1 MKKFIF
7 FFLTLLLT
15 LSINSYA
22 EKKSDAK
29 DTLLTSSIL
38 SGMKLR
44 LIGPGIISGRIGD
57 IAVNP
62 LDKSTFYVAVASGGV
77 WKTSNNGTSFTPI
90 FDNQS
95 SYSIGCVALDPNNP
109 YIVWVGTGENN
120 SQRSVAYGDG
130 VYKSIDGGK
139 SWNRVGIEKSEHI
152 GKILIDP
159 RNSNVVYVAAQ
170 GPLWGAGGDRGLYKT
185 TDGGNSWESV
195 LKISENTGVS
205 DIAFDPRN
213 PDVIY
218 ATSYQRRRHVWT
230 LVNGGPEAAIHK
242 STDGGKSWNKLTNGL
257 PGGELGRIAI
267 AVSPVE
273 PDIVYALIEATED
286 NGGFFRSTD
295 RGASWEKRYNY
306 KSTSAQYYQ
315 ELFCDPKSPDRVYSM
330 DTYLQVTED
339 GGKTWRSLGNRYRH
353 VDDHAL
359 WIDPEN
365 TNHLIVGGD
374 GGLYQTYDRGST
386 WDYFENLPV
395 SQFYRVATDNS
406 EPFYYVYG
414 GTQDNSTWG
423 GPSRTIN
430 SGGIT
435 NEDWFLIVGGDGY
448 QARIDPTNPNIVYGQ
463 WQYGNLVRYDRKSG
477 EVFYIQPQPDKGE
490 ELRWNWDTP
499 LILSSHSPTRL
510 YIAAN
515 RLFRTDDRGNTWK
528 AISPDLSRQIDRNK
542 LPVMGKIQSIDAVAK
557 NASTSLYGNSVALSE
572 SPLNP
577 DLLYVGTDDGLIQI
591 TEDGGKNWTAVKSI
605 NGLPD
610 TTYVSDLFA
619 SQHNE
624 NVVYAS
630 FNNHK
635 RADFKPYLF
644 KSTDKG
650 KSWKSIVG
658 NLPNNHQV
666 WTIVEDFVNP
676 NLLFCGTEFAL
687 YFSIDAGEKWT
698 KLSSGFPTIAVR
710 DLEIQKRESDLVV
723 GTFGR
728 GIYILDDYSPLR
740 NLNSDNLQKDIYL
753 FPVKDALM
761 FNQDDSKAKGD
772 NGETFYRA
780 KNPEYGATFSY
791 YVKDAFKTLRQTRR
805 EQEKKLE
812 KEGKLIDYPTLEQMF
827 KEENEEASYLI
838 FQITNEEG
846 FVCRQLTHTPTKGIN
861 RVNWDLCFPNTA
873 PIQKEIQINKY
884 SGMHVLPGKYF
895 VSILKYENGEITKLT
910 EPQAFIVKPLNNLTL
925 PSNDSKQLVK
935 FRKELLNLQL
945 SVLSSNSYLANLKTR
960 IKAIKKAILATINP
974 QNSLIKQAREIELQL
989 IDIDVI
995 LNGNSTI
1002 ARLNENQ
1009 PPSLTD
1015 RLNYIL
1021 WGVWTT
1027 SQDVTETQKM
1037 SFKIA
1042 DEGIKA
1048 IIKQLKKITE
1058 VDIKSIENELD
1069 KLNAPWTPGRLPR

>member
-7 FFLTLLLT
+7 FFLALLLT

-62 LDKSTFYVAVASGGV
+62 QDKSTFYVAVASGGV
-77 WKTSNNGTSFTPI
+77 WKTTNNGTSFTPI
-90 FDNQS
+90 FDSQS

-139 SWNRVGIEKSEHI
+139 SWNRVGLEKSEHI

-185 TDGGNSWESV
+185 TDGGGNWECV

-218 ATSYQRRRHVWT
+218 AASYQRRRHVWT
-230 LVNGGPEAAIHK
+230 LINGGPEAAIHK

-257 PGGELGRIAI
+257 PGGELGRIGI
-267 AVSPVE
+267 AVSPVN

-306 KSTSAQYYQ
+306 KNSSAQYYQ
-315 ELFCDPKSPDRVYSM
+315 ELFCDPKNPDRVYSM
-330 DTYLQVTED
+330 DTYLQVTDD

-353 VDDHAL
+353 VDDHAF
-359 WIDPEN
+359 WIDSDN
-365 TNHLIVGGD
+365 TNHLFVGGD

-406 EPFYYVYG
+406 VPFYYVYG

-448 QARIDPTNPNIVYGQ
+448 QARIDPTNPDIVYGQ

-477 EVFYIQPQPDKGE
+477 EVFYIQPQPEKGE
-490 ELRWNWDTP
+490 ELRWYWDTP
-499 LILSSHSPTRL
+499 LIISSHSPTRL

-515 RLFRTDDRGNTWK
+515 RLFRSDDRGNTWK
-528 AISPDLSRQIDRNK
+528 AISPDLTRQIDRNK

-557 NASTSLYGNSVALSE
+557 NASTSIYGNSVALSE
-572 SPLNP
+572 SPVNP
-577 DLLYVGTDDGLIQI
+577 DLLYVGTDDGLIQV

-624 NVVYAS
+624 NIVYAS

-644 KSTDKG
+644 KSSDKG
-650 KSWKSIVG
+650 KSWKSIAG

-687 YFSIDAGEKWT
+687 YFSIDGGEKWT

-710 DLEIQKRESDLVV
+710 DLEIQKRESDLIV

-740 NLNSDNLQKDIYL
+740 TLNNEVLQKDIYF
-753 FPVKDALM
+753 FPVKDAFM
-761 FNQDDSKAKGD
+761 FNQDESKAKSD

-780 KNPEYGATFSY
+780 KNPEYGATFTFY
-791 YVKDAFKTLRQTRR
+791 IKDAFKTLKQSRH
-805 EQEKKLE
+805 EQESKLE
-812 KEGKLIDYPTLEQMF
+812 KERKPIDYPTLDQMF
-827 KEENEEASYLI
+827 KEDNEETSYLI
-838 FQITNEEG
+838 LQITNEEG
-846 FVCRQLTHTPTKGIN
+846 NVCRQLTHSPTKGIN
-861 RVNWDLCFPNTA
+861 RVNWDLCYPNTS
-873 PIQKEIQINKY
+873 PIEKDLQINRY

-895 VSILKYENGEITKLT
+895 VSILKYDNGEITKLT
-910 EPQAFIVKPLNNLTL
+910 EPQEFIVKPLNNVTL
-925 PSNDSKQLVK
+925 PSKDNKQLVE
-935 FRKELLNLQL
+935 FRKQLLNLQL
-945 SVLSSNSYLANLKTR
+945 SVLSSNSYLEDLKTR
-960 IKAIKKAILATINP
+960 IKAIKKAILATVNP
-974 QNSLIKQAREIELQL
+974 QNSLIKKAREIELQL

-1009 PPSLTD
+1009 PPAVTD

-1021 WGVWTT
+1021 WGVWST
-1027 SQDVTETQKM
+1027 SQDITETQKM

-1042 DEGIKA
+1042 DEGIKD
-1048 IIKQLKKITE
+1048 IIKQLKQITE

-1069 KLNAPWTPGRLPR
+1069 KMNAPWTPGRLPR

>member
-7 FFLTLLLT
+7 FFLALLLT

-22 EKKSDAK
+22 EKKSGAK

-62 LDKSTFYVAVASGGV
+62 QDKSTFYVAVASGGV
-77 WKTSNNGTSFTPI
+77 WKTTNNGTSFTPI
-90 FDNQS
+90 FDSQS

-139 SWNRVGIEKSEHI
+139 SWNRVGLEKSEHI

-185 TDGGNSWESV
+185 TDGGGNWECV

-218 ATSYQRRRHVWT
+218 AASYQRRRHVWT
-230 LVNGGPEAAIHK
+230 LINGGPEAAIHK

-257 PGGELGRIAI
+257 PGGELGRIGI
-267 AVSPVE
+267 AVSPVN

-306 KSTSAQYYQ
+306 KNSSAQYYQ
-315 ELFCDPKSPDRVYSM
+315 ELFCDPKNPDRVYSM
-330 DTYLQVTED
+330 DTYLQVTDD

-353 VDDHAL
+353 VDDHAF
-359 WIDPEN
+359 WIDSDN
-365 TNHLIVGGD
+365 TNHLFVGGD

-406 EPFYYVYG
+406 VPFYYVYG

-448 QARIDPTNPNIVYGQ
+448 QARIDPTNPDIVYGQ

-477 EVFYIQPQPDKGE
+477 EVFYIQPQPEKGE

-499 LILSSHSPTRL
+499 LIISSHSPTRL

-515 RLFRTDDRGNTWK
+515 RLFRSDDRGNTWK
-528 AISPDLSRQIDRNK
+528 AISPDLTRQIDRNK

-557 NASTSLYGNSVALSE
+557 NASTSIYGNSVALSE
-572 SPLNP
+572 SPVNP
-577 DLLYVGTDDGLIQI
+577 DLLYVGTDDGLIQV

-624 NVVYAS
+624 NIVYAS

-644 KSTDKG
+644 KSSDKG
-650 KSWKSIVG
+650 KSWKSIAG

-687 YFSIDAGEKWT
+687 YFSIDGGEKWT

-710 DLEIQKRESDLVV
+710 DLEIQKRESDLIV

-740 NLNSDNLQKDIYL
+740 TLNNEVLQKDIYF
-753 FPVKDALM
+753 FPVKDAFM
-761 FNQDDSKAKGD
+761 FNQDESKAKA
-772 NGETFYRA
+772 TMA
-780 KNPEYGATFSY
+780 KLFI
-791 YVKDAFKTLRQTRR
+791 
-805 EQEKKLE
+805 EQRIL
-812 KEGKLIDYPTLEQMF
+812 
-827 KEENEEASYLI
+827 
-838 FQITNEEG
+838 
-846 FVCRQLTHTPTKGIN
+846 
-861 RVNWDLCFPNTA
+861 NTA
-873 PIQKEIQINKY
+873 QLL
-884 SGMHVLPGKYF
+884 HF
-895 VSILKYENGEITKLT
+895 TLKML
-910 EPQAFIVKPLNNLTL
+910 
-925 PSNDSKQLVK
+925 SK
-935 FRKELLNLQL
+935 
-945 SVLSSNSYLANLKTR
+945 LSS
-960 IKAIKKAILATINP
+960 KADMNRKVN
-974 QNSLIKQAREIELQL
+974 
-989 IDIDVI
+989 
-995 LNGNSTI
+995 
-1002 ARLNENQ
+1002 
-1009 PPSLTD
+1009 
-1015 RLNYIL
+1015 
-1021 WGVWTT
+1021 
-1027 SQDVTETQKM
+1027 
-1037 SFKIA
+1037 
-1042 DEGIKA
+1042 
-1048 IIKQLKKITE
+1048 
-1058 VDIKSIENELD
+1058 
-1069 KLNAPWTPGRLPR
+1069 

>member
-7 FFLTLLLT
+7 FFLALLLT
-15 LSINSYA
+15 LSINIYA
-22 EKKSDAK
+22 EKKSEAK

-44 LIGPGIISGRIGD
+44 LIGPGVISGRIGD
-57 IAVNP
+57 IAVNH

-77 WKTSNNGTSFTPI
+77 WKTTNNGTSFTPI
-90 FDNQS
+90 FDSQS

-109 YIVWVGTGENN
+109 YIVWIGTGENN

-139 SWNRVGIEKSEHI
+139 SWNRVGLEKSEHI

-185 TDGGNSWESV
+185 TDGGSSWECV

-218 ATSYQRRRHVWT
+218 AASYQRRRHVWT

-257 PGGELGRIAI
+257 PGGELGRIGI
-267 AVSPVE
+267 AVSPVN

-306 KSTSAQYYQ
+306 KNTSAQYYQ
-315 ELFCDPKSPDRVYSM
+315 ELFCDPKDPDRVYSM

-339 GGKTWRSLGNRYRH
+339 GGKTWKSLGNRYRH

-359 WIDPEN
+359 WIDPDN

-395 SQFYRVATDNS
+395 SQFYRIATDNS

-448 QARIDPTNPNIVYGQ
+448 QARIDPTNPDIVYGQ

-477 EVFYIQPQPDKGE
+477 EVFYIQPQPEKGE

-557 NASTSLYGNSVALSE
+557 NASTSIYGNSVALSE

-591 TEDGGKNWTAVKSI
+591 TEDGGQNWTAIKSI

-687 YFSIDAGEKWT
+687 YFSIDGGEKWT

-740 NLNSDNLQKDIYL
+740 TLNSDILQKDIFL

-761 FNQDDSKAKGD
+761 FNQDDSKAKSD

-780 KNPEYGATFSY
+780 KNPEYGATFSFY
-791 YVKDAFKTLRQTRR
+791 LKDAFKTLKQSRR
-805 EQEKKLE
+805 EQESKLK
-812 KEGKLIDYPTLEQMF
+812 KEGKPISYPTLEQMF
-827 KEENEEASYLI
+827 NEDNEEASYLI
-838 FQITNEEG
+838 LQITNDEG

-861 RVNWDLCFPNTA
+861 RVNWDLCFPNTS
-873 PIQKEIQINKY
+873 PIEKDIQINRY

-910 EPQAFIVKPLNNLTL
+910 EPQEFLVKPLNNVTL
-925 PSNDSKQLVK
+925 PSKDNKQLVA
-935 FRKELLNLQL
+935 FRKQLLNLQL
-945 SVLSSNSYLANLKTR
+945 SVLSSNSYLEDLKTR
-960 IKAIKKAILATINP
+960 IKAIKKAILATVNP
-974 QNSLIKQAREIELQL
+974 QNSLIKKAREIELQL

-995 LNGNSTI
+995 LNGNQTI

-1021 WGVWTT
+1021 WGVWST

-1042 DEGIKA
+1042 NEGIKD
-1048 IIKQLKKITE
+1048 IISQLKQITE

-1069 KLNAPWTPGRLPR
+1069 KMNAPWTPGRLPR

>member
-7 FFLTLLLT
+7 FFLVLLLT

-44 LIGPGIISGRIGD
+44 LIGPGVISGRIGD

-62 LDKSTFYVAVASGGV
+62 QDKSTFYVAVASGGV
-77 WKTSNNGTSFTPI
+77 WKTTNKGTSFTPI

-139 SWNRVGIEKSEHI
+139 SWNRVGLEKSEHI

-185 TDGGNSWESV
+185 TDGGGSWECV

-218 ATSYQRRRHVWT
+218 ASSYQRRRHVWT

-242 STDGGKSWNKLTNGL
+242 STDGGKNWNKLTNGL

-306 KSTSAQYYQ
+306 KNTSAQYYQ
-315 ELFCDPKSPDRVYSM
+315 ELFCDPKNPDRVYSM
-330 DTYLQVTED
+330 DTYLQVTDD

-359 WIDPEN
+359 WIDPDN

-448 QARIDPTNPNIVYGQ
+448 QARIDPTNPDIVYGQ

-477 EVFYIQPQPDKGE
+477 EVFYIQPQQEKGE

-515 RLFRTDDRGNTWK
+515 RLFRSDDRGNTWK

-542 LPVMGKIQSIDAVAK
+542 LPVMGEIQSIDAVAK

-572 SPLNP
+572 SPLNQ

-591 TEDGGKNWTAVKSI
+591 TDDGGQSWTAVKSI

-687 YFSIDAGEKWT
+687 YFSIDGGEKWT

-740 NLNSDNLQKDIYL
+740 NLNNEVLLKDIYL

-761 FNQDDSKAKGD
+761 FNQDDSKAKSD

-780 KNPEYGATFSY
+780 KNPNYGATFSFY
-791 YVKDAFKTLRQTRR
+791 IKDAFKSIKQSRR

-812 KEGKLIDYPTLEQMF
+812 KEGKPIDYPTLEQMF
-827 KEENEEASYLI
+827 KEDNEETSYLI

-846 FVCRQLTHTPTKGIN
+846 IVCRQLTHTPSKGIN
-861 RVNWDLCFPNTA
+861 RINWDLCFPNTV
-873 PIQKEIQINKY
+873 PIKNDIQLNKY

-910 EPQAFIVKPLNNLTL
+910 EPQAFIVKPLNNVTL
-925 PSNDSKQLVK
+925 PSKDNKQLVI
-935 FRKELLNLQL
+935 FRKQLLNLQL
-945 SVLSSNSYLANLKTR
+945 SVLSSNSYLADLKTR
-960 IKAIKKAILATINP
+960 IKAMKKAILATINP
-974 QNSLIKQAREIELQL
+974 QNSLIKKAREIELQL

-1042 DEGIKA
+1042 DEGIKD
-1048 IIKQLKKITE
+1048 IINKLKQITE

-1069 KLNAPWTPGRLPR
+1069 KMNAPWTPGRLPR

>member
-7 FFLTLLLT
+7 FFLALLLT
-15 LSINSYA
+15 LSINIYA
-22 EKKSDAK
+22 EKKSEAK

-44 LIGPGIISGRIGD
+44 LIGPGVISGRIGD
-57 IAVNP
+57 IAVNH

-77 WKTSNNGTSFTPI
+77 WKTTNNGTSFTPI
-90 FDNQS
+90 FDSQS

-109 YIVWVGTGENN
+109 YIVWIGTGENN

-139 SWNRVGIEKSEHI
+139 SWNRVGLEKSEHI

-185 TDGGNSWESV
+185 TDGGSSWECV

-218 ATSYQRRRHVWT
+218 AASYQRRRHVWT

-257 PGGELGRIAI
+257 PGGELGRIGI
-267 AVSPVE
+267 AVSPVN

-306 KSTSAQYYQ
+306 KNTSAQYYQ
-315 ELFCDPKSPDRVYSM
+315 ELFCDPKDPDRVYSM

-339 GGKTWRSLGNRYRH
+339 GGKTWKSLGNRYRH

-359 WIDPEN
+359 WIDPDN

-395 SQFYRVATDNS
+395 SQFYRIATDNS

-448 QARIDPTNPNIVYGQ
+448 QARIDPTNPDIVYGQ

-477 EVFYIQPQPDKGE
+477 EVFYIQPQPEKGE

-557 NASTSLYGNSVALSE
+557 NASTSIYGNSVALSE

-591 TEDGGKNWTAVKSI
+591 TEDGGQNWTAIKSI

-687 YFSIDAGEKWT
+687 YFSIDGGEKWT

-740 NLNSDNLQKDIYL
+740 TLNSDILQKDIFL

-761 FNQDDSKAKGD
+761 FNQDDSKAKSD

-780 KNPEYGATFSY
+780 KNPEYGATFSFY
-791 YVKDAFKTLRQTRR
+791 LKDAFKTLKQSRR
-805 EQEKKLE
+805 EQESKLK
-812 KEGKLIDYPTLEQMF
+812 KEGKPISYPTLEQMF
-827 KEENEEASYLI
+827 NEDNEEASYLI
-838 FQITNEEG
+838 LQITN
-846 FVCRQLTHTPTKGIN
+846 
-861 RVNWDLCFPNTA
+861 
-873 PIQKEIQINKY
+873 
-884 SGMHVLPGKYF
+884 
-895 VSILKYENGEITKLT
+895 
-910 EPQAFIVKPLNNLTL
+910 
-925 PSNDSKQLVK
+925 
-935 FRKELLNLQL
+935 
-945 SVLSSNSYLANLKTR
+945 
-960 IKAIKKAILATINP
+960 
-974 QNSLIKQAREIELQL
+974 
-989 IDIDVI
+989 
-995 LNGNSTI
+995 
-1002 ARLNENQ
+1002 
-1009 PPSLTD
+1009 
-1015 RLNYIL
+1015 
-1021 WGVWTT
+1021 
-1027 SQDVTETQKM
+1027 
-1037 SFKIA
+1037 
-1042 DEGIKA
+1042 DEG
-1048 IIKQLKKITE
+1048 
-1058 VDIKSIENELD
+1058 
-1069 KLNAPWTPGRLPR
+1069 